1 MMEIYKSDYV
11 QVYFDDTTSLLEQKY
26 SAKDFT
32 NIKFVK
38 EHREILEL
46 IKKIKPEKFLIDL
59 TERETPINEV
69 NEEWLL
75 RGLMPEVVRG
85 GLEKMAFIVNDEFNS
100 PVSIEQIAEMQ
111 SKRIIVPQYFDDME
125 IAKDWLL
132 NE

>member
-1 MMEIYKSDYV
+1 MEIYKSDYV
-11 QVYFDDTTSLLEQKY
+11 QVYFDDKTSLLEQKY

-32 NIKFVK
+32 SIKFVK